1 MNTKRYVDFTRK
13 NRLSLFFRKQI
24 KKMSCCGSNN
34 NGNNRQAPPSEF
46 FVSSTSSSSPAAEK
60 TKTSVNSRGGFVA
73 PKVSN
78 ISKTSASTGNTR
90 ISIF

>member
-1 MNTKRYVDFTRK
+1 
-13 NRLSLFFRKQI
+13 
-24 KKMSCCGSNN
+24 
-34 NGNNRQAPPSEF
+34 
-46 FVSSTSSSSPAAEK
+46 
-60 TKTSVNSRGGFVA
+60 VNSRGGFVA